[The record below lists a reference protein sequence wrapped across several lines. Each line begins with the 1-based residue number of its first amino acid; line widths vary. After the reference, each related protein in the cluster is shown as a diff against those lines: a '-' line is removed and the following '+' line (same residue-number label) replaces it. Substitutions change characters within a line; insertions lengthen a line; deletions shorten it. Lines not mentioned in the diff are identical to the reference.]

1 MNDGAMIRLLLGAAI
16 ALNSQCATPARAY
29 DDGAVPLRP
38 ANARPVN
45 AQPVN
50 AIMHNNNPPPA
61 RGDDSAPGGS
71 LRVTGDPAKMK
82 LEVRQTSLT
91 SVLAALSAA
100 YPVSYSSAVP
110 LDELRDGAYAG
121 SLQELITRLLDG
133 YDYVIRENNAALDVI
148 ILGKSG
154 TLAVRA
160 PTAAPIHRIPVTT
173 RISRMR

>member
-1 MNDGAMIRLLLGAAI
+1 MKDGPAFALLIGAAI
-16 ALNSQCATPARAY
+16 ALGSQCATPARAY
-29 DDGAVPLRP
+29 EGGALPLRP
-38 ANARPVN
+38 VS
-45 AQPVN
+45 
-50 AIMHNNNPPPA
+50 AIVSNTNPPPA
-61 RGDDSAPGGS
+61 RGDGGVPGGS
-71 LRVTGDPAKMK
+71 LRVTGDPAKMR

-91 SVLAALSAA
+91 GVLAALAAA

-110 LDELRDGAYAG
+110 LDDLRDGTYAG
-121 SLQELITRLLDG
+121 SLRELIPRLLDG
-133 YDYVIRENNAALDVI
+133 YDYVIKENNATLEVV

>member
-1 MNDGAMIRLLLGAAI
+1 MIDAAMIRLLLGATI
-16 ALNSQCATPARAY
+16 ALGSQYARPARAY
-29 DDGAVPLRP
+29 DDGALPLRP
-38 ANARPVN
+38 AS
-45 AQPVN
+45 
-50 AIMHNNNPPPA
+50 AIVHNNNPPPA
-61 RGDDSAPGGS
+61 RGDDGAPGGSLGGSLGAS
-71 LRVTGDPAKMK
+71 LRVTGDPAEMK

-100 YPVSYSSAVP
+100 YPVSFSSAVP

-121 SLQELITRLLDG
+121 PLHQLITRLLDG
-133 YDYVIRENNAALDVI
+133 YDYVIKENNETLDIV

-160 PTAAPIHRIPVTT
+160 ATVAPIHRIPVTT

>member
-1 MNDGAMIRLLLGAAI
+1 MIDGAMIRLLLGAAI
-16 ALNSQCATPARAY
+16 ALGSLGAIPARAY
-29 DDGAVPLRP
+29 DDGALPL
-38 ANARPVN
+38 RPVN
-45 AQPVN
+45 AIVHN
-50 AIMHNNNPPPA
+50 NNVHNNNPPPA
-61 RGDDSAPGGS
+61 RGDGAAGDSLGGL

-100 YPVSYSSAVP
+100 YPVSFSSAVP

-121 SLQELITRLLDG
+121 PLHQLITRLLDG
-133 YDYVIRENNAALDVI
+133 YDYVIKENNATLDIV

-160 PTAAPIHRIPVTT
+160 ATVAPIHRIPVTT